1 MSNTQ
6 WWYVMRSS
14 GMVAW
19 VLLTIT
25 VLWGALM
32 SSNWWRT
39 GRRWLHDMHPF
50 LASLG
55 VAMLVLHVVAA
66 VMDSYAGVSV
76 LATVVPFT
84 SSWNPVG
91 ISLGVVALWAIGAV
105 QVTSWLKRRMQR
117 RTWNLVHQS
126 SYVAAW
132 TMALHALTAGTDTG
146 QSWFAIGA
154 AALIVVTSAV
164 TVLRAMR
171 AGREAPHTGRR
182 AVRASA

>member
-19 VLLTIT
+19 VLLMIT
-25 VLWGALM
+25 VSWGALM
-32 SSNWWRT
+32 ASSWWRT

-50 LASLG
+50 LATLG
-55 VAMLVLHVVAA
+55 VAMLVLHIVAA
-66 VMDSYAGVSV
+66 VMDSDAGVSL

-91 ISLGVVALWAIGAV
+91 VSLGVIALWAVGAV
-105 QVTSWLKRRMQR
+105 QVTSWMKRRLQR

-132 TMALHALTAGTDTG
+132 AMALHALTAGTDAG
-146 QSWFAIGA
+146 RPWFAIGA
-154 AALIVVTSAV
+154 GLLVVVTSAV
-164 TVLRAMR
+164 TVRRALR
-171 AGREAPHTGRR
+171 AGRDEPRVERPT
-182 AVRASA
+182 VRAA